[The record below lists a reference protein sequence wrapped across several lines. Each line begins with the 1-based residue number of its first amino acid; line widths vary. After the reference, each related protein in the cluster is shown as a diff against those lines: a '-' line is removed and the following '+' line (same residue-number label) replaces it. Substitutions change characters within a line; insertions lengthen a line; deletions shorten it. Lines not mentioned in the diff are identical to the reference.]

1 MLMVYYKLLNLGSN
15 GDIYVAFI
23 SKRNRQRRNVA
34 GVKVEKTE
42 HSESWKSGS
51 WNNAQMGKT
60 EVTHLYSHNKSL

>member
-1 MLMVYYKLLNLGSN
+1 MAYYKLLNLGSNGN

-34 GVKVEKTE
+34 GVKREKTE
-42 HSESWKSGS
+42 HSESWKSVS
-51 WNNAQMGKT
+51 WSNTQMGKT